1 VILVAPLAYYAQFS
15 GSLQWIVG
23 LASLALLAGFAVRAI
38 FRGTSEPA
46 PLVEPAAGDRT
57 TPGEMDR
64 LAASMGRAMRGLRY
78 SQVVVTSRARAA
90 FMERARLALGWDPDR
105 MQAVQGDREALG
117 RLFGDELADFLYL
130 RTGDLEE
137 RFPSA
142 FQTPGRGAFVKEFG
156 EILAKMEA
164 WR

>member
-1 VILVAPLAYYAQFS
+1 
-15 GSLQWIVG
+15 
-23 LASLALLAGFAVRAI
+23 
-38 FRGTSEPA
+38 
-46 PLVEPAAGDRT
+46 
-57 TPGEMDR
+57 MDR

-156 EILAKMEA
+156 EILAKMGSRA
-164 WR
+164 SSLARGPSSSAYSGRSSGTGTC